1 MKECGQCA
9 AAGREAMKPVSE
21 FYKRAMSDDGL
32 QLICKECSKLNCAA
46 QALKAKKLRHAKK
59 AARLA
64 LKAKVVNPAVQDT
77 AGGAKGATPD
87 A

>member
-9 AAGREAMKPVSE
+9 AYGRESMKPEHE

-46 QALKAKKLRHAKK
+46 QSLKAKKLRHAKK
-59 AARLA
+59 SARLA
-64 LKAKVVNPAVQDT
+64 LKAKVVNPVVQDT
-77 AGGAKGATPD
+77 AGGAKGSAPD